1 MKNSAFLFLILL
13 IILSGC
19 ITSSTPYQNDVIV
32 QENYVLTR
40 ANPFTD
46 STTTIRFNL
55 RNLGRDV
62 VPRTIVD
69 FFDLQGMGVDSLQCQ
84 NGYKIS
90 DHSCQFTNI
99 DSLDTR
105 LVSITLHTPS
115 SDIIKSP
122 TSFQISYKISF
133 DYSGFRRIAI
143 PVIDDSQESQPQN
156 KYSISDPSTGPIEVA
171 FEPPIGAITKQGN
184 QQVTEYWGI
193 KGDSFDIRMD
203 FKQAVQSAIPTNIS
217 AGNIKL
223 NLQGLTI
230 NQHSKCDFNSGLTA
244 NSDITVGNDQ
254 VSLSCSFTPQPFS
267 KAETM
272 TVIDVN
278 YAYTFETIKSE
289 TFTVYPT
296 QTSTGNSGNPVGTPV

>member
-1 MKNSAFLFLILL
+1 M
-13 IILSGC
+13 
-19 ITSSTPYQNDVIV
+19 
-32 QENYVLTR
+32 
-40 ANPFTD
+40 
-46 STTTIRFNL
+46 
-55 RNLGRDV
+55 
-62 VPRTIVD
+62 
-69 FFDLQGMGVDSLQCQ
+69 
-84 NGYKIS
+84 
-90 DHSCQFTNI
+90 
-99 DSLDTR
+99 
-105 LVSITLHTPS
+105 HTPS